1 MRVLTIYC
9 PECGEKAMIK
19 KSNRKKHK
27 ELTDLYC
34 ACRDPLCGHTFVLN
48 LTFSHTLSPSAK
60 KQDALLLAMIKNL
73 SPQQREKAL
82 TLLQEI

>member
-19 KSNRKKHK
+19 KSNRKHK

-34 ACRDPLCGHTFVLN
+34 SCRDPLCGHTFVLN

>member
-19 KSNRKKHK
+19 KSNRKHK
-27 ELTDLYC
+27 ELTNLYC

>member
-19 KSNRKKHK
+19 KSNRKHK

-73 SPQQREKAL
+73 SPQQQEKAL

>member
-19 KSNRKKHK
+19 KSNRKHK

-48 LTFSHTLSPSAK
+48 LTFSHTISPSAK

>member
-19 KSNRKKHK
+19 KSNRKHK

-48 LTFSHTLSPSAK
+48 ITFSHTLSPSAK

>member
-19 KSNRKKHK
+19 KSN
-27 ELTDLYC
+27 
-34 ACRDPLCGHTFVLN
+34 PLCGHTFVLN

>member
-19 KSNRKKHK
+19 KSNRKHK

-48 LTFSHTLSPSAK
+48 LTFSHTLTPSAK

>member
-19 KSNRKKHK
+19 KSNRKHK

-48 LTFSHTLSPSAK
+48 LTFSHTLSPCAK

>member
-19 KSNRKKHK
+19 KSNRKHK

-34 ACRDPLCGHTFVLN
+34 ACRDPFCGHTFVLN

>member
-19 KSNRKKHK
+19 KSNRKHK

-60 KQDALLLAMIKNL
+60 KQEALLLAMIKNL

>member
-19 KSNRKKHK
+19 KSNRKHK

-34 ACRDPLCGHTFVLN
+34 ACRDPLCWHTFVLN

>member
-1 MRVLTIYC
+1 MRILTIYC

-19 KSNRKKHK
+19 KSNRKHK

>member
-19 KSNRKKHK
+19 KSNRKHK

-82 TLLQEI
+82 TLLQ

>member
-19 KSNRKKHK
+19 KSNRKHK

-34 ACRDPLCGHTFVLN
+34 ACRDPLCGHAFVLN

>member
-19 KSNRKKHK
+19 KSNRKHK

-48 LTFSHTLSPSAK
+48 LTFSHTLSPIAK

>member
-1 MRVLTIYC
+1 MRVLTIDC

-19 KSNRKKHK
+19 KSNRKHK

>member
-19 KSNRKKHK
+19 KSNRKHK

-34 ACRDPLCGHTFVLN
+34 ACRDLLCGHTFVLN

>member
-19 KSNRKKHK
+19 KSNRKHK

-82 TLLQEI
+82 TLLQEK

>member
-19 KSNRKKHK
+19 KSNRKHK

-34 ACRDPLCGHTFVLN
+34 ACCDPLCGHTFVLN

>member
-19 KSNRKKHK
+19 KSNRKHK

-34 ACRDPLCGHTFVLN
+34 ACRDPLCGHTFMLN

>member
-19 KSNRKKHK
+19 KSNRKHK

-48 LTFSHTLSPSAK
+48 LPFSHTLSPSAK

>member
-19 KSNRKKHK
+19 KSNRKHK

-60 KQDALLLAMIKNL
+60 KQNALLLAMIKNL

>member
-1 MRVLTIYC
+1 MRVLIIYC

-19 KSNRKKHK
+19 KSNRKHK

>member
-19 KSNRKKHK
+19 KSNRKHK

>member
-19 KSNRKKHK
+19 KSNRKHK

-48 LTFSHTLSPSAK
+48 LTFSHTLSPS
-60 KQDALLLAMIKNL
+60 
-73 SPQQREKAL
+73 
-82 TLLQEI
+82 

>member
-19 KSNRKKHK
+19 KSNRKHK

-48 LTFSHTLSPSAK
+48 LTFSHTLSSSAK

>member
-19 KSNRKKHK
+19 KSNRKHK

-73 SPQQREKAL
+73 SPLQREKAL

>member
-9 PECGEKAMIK
+9 PECSEKAMIK
-19 KSNRKKHK
+19 KSNRKHK

>member
-19 KSNRKKHK
+19 KSNRKHK

-60 KQDALLLAMIKNL
+60 KQDALLLAIIKNL

>member
-9 PECGEKAMIK
+9 TECGEKAMIK
-19 KSNRKKHK
+19 KSNRKHK

>member
-19 KSNRKKHK
+19 KSNRKHK

-82 TLLQEI
+82 TLLQE

>member
-19 KSNRKKHK
+19 KSNRKHK

-60 KQDALLLAMIKNL
+60 KQDALLFAMIKNL